1 MASVISNSNGG
12 VTLNGERE
20 VGSYGSGK
28 GREKIII
35 DTDPGIGKWV
45 LFRFSSTF
53 P

>member
-1 MASVISNSNGG
+1 MASRISNSNGG
-12 VTLNGERE
+12 VALNGESE
-20 VGSYGSGK
+20 FGSYGLGK

-45 LFRFSSTF
+45 LFRFGSTF